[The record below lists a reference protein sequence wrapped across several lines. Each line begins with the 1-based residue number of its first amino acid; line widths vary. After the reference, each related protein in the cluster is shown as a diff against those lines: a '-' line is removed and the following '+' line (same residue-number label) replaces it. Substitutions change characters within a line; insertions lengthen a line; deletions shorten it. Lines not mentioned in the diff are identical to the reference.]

1 MNIYDNSCLR
11 RTNYISNK
19 LINLSEDEWRQIYN
33 NCNMSAKIGLAQQD
47 ELPVDLQIE
56 LASHMDENIIIAL
69 FNKDHVPIEVARAV
83 NPILRKVFNLIP
95 YSPILVKHSKSFSLP
110 ISNYESKVNVIRNF

>member
-1 MNIYDNSCLR
+1 
-11 RTNYISNK
+11 
-19 LINLSEDEWRQIYN
+19 
-33 NCNMSAKIGLAQQD
+33 MSAKIGLAQQD

-83 NPILRKVFNLIP
+83 EPNFLRKVFNLIP

-110 ISNYESKVNVIRNF
+110 ISNYESSKCYKKFF